1 MAESPHDTQL
11 GVAEAPKSQP
21 KKTMSKAPRRVSCV
35 QYVSTF
41 NKKMNSHICM
51 YYIRNAGKTFCSI

>member
-11 GVAEAPKSQP
+11 GVAEAPNPQP
-21 KKTMSKAPRRVSCV
+21 KKNISKALRRVSCV